1 LRRARRC
8 RRSSWNWCAI
18 NSVGLLTLI
27 RREIVRSLKIINQVI
42 WPPIITTLLY
52 VLVFGLALGS
62 RIPIV
67 QGVSYA
73 QFLIPGLIMLQVI
86 DSSYGECSS
95 SLFQGRF
102 MNSIQELLIAPLSAY
117 ELVGG
122 YVLGSLARSFLI
134 AGLITGLGIVLVH
147 SAPHDWI
154 LYLSVIALVSIL
166 FSALGLI
173 FGLVADKFDHIAILT
188 TFVITPLTF
197 VGGVFTD
204 ARMLPPAL
212 RQFELFNPIFYTID
226 AFRRSYTGQS
236 FLSPAFSVGMVA
248 ILTAVSLAVVLR
260 MTGIGYKLRT

>member
-1 LRRARRC
+1 
-8 RRSSWNWCAI
+8 
-18 NSVGLLTLI
+18 VK
-27 RREIVRSLKIINQVI
+27 REIIRSLKIINQVI

-52 VLVFGLALGS
+52 VFVFGLALGS
-62 RIPIV
+62 RIPNV

-102 MNSIQELLIAPLSAY
+102 MNSIQELLIAPMSAG
-117 ELVGG
+117 EIVAG
-122 YVLGSLARSFLI
+122 YVLGSLARALLI
-134 AGLITGLGIVLVH
+134 AGLITLLGVVLVH
-147 SAPHDWI
+147 IAPHDWL
-154 LYLSVIALVSIL
+154 LYLTVIALVSVL

-197 VGGVFTD
+197 VGGVFTS
-204 ARMLPPAL
+204 ATMLPPSL
-212 RQFELFNPIFYTID
+212 RNFELFNPIFYTID

-236 FLSPAFSVGMVA
+236 YLAPAFSIAMIA
-248 ILTAVSLAVVLR
+248 LLALVCLATVLR
-260 MTGIGYKLRT
+260 MVAIGYKLRT